1 MTNSKPNIRELRL
14 YREQLKKILIL
25 GIKELY
31 SHDFKNIDDEVSERN
46 LCARLAHYME
56 CILKRNENLSLFSR
70 YFVDVEYNRMAN
82 GHPKMI
88 ANDQNKVVCDLLI
101 HSRGQLE
108 LDNLL
113 AIEMKKGNSK
123 INSQK
128 DKNRLKLLTTWEE
141 NLECVRNTMLGA
153 FVRIKKKSC
162 EIEFYEDGE
171 EIYDEL
177 SNSILHDFINRIY
190 Y

>member
-1 MTNSKPNIRELRL
+1 
-14 YREQLKKILIL
+14 
-25 GIKELY
+25 
-31 SHDFKNIDDEVSERN
+31 
-46 LCARLAHYME
+46 ME

-128 DKNRLKLLTTWEE
+128 DKKRLKLLTTWEE

-153 FVRIKKKSC
+153 FVRIKKNHVR
-162 EIEFYEDGE
+162 
-171 EIYDEL
+171 L
-177 SNSILHDFINRIY
+177 NSMKMEKKYMMSFQILFFTTSSIVSIIS
-190 Y
+190 